1 MASPTPPTQGTIDS
15 ITNEAIENVGKYA
28 ANATNAFEASN
39 TLRDSMTSLGV
50 ASNVVSGIFQ
60 GLRGQLE
67 KGGAA
72 FGLATVGILGFGN
85 ALKDLGGIDTKSL
98 LTFSEPIKNISD
110 LMNGG
115 SLVSNAMKTATDGLV
130 KTLSGMGV
138 PLDKIS
144 DAVKKG
150 TGALTSLAMIT
161 AESADVGLR
170 YSNVLFQ
177 LAGSTG
183 SLADTYASAGA
194 NLENLGPMLKKQGQA
209 WEDTAA
215 ATHLPIETIQRYY
228 VELGKIPRVL
238 NDTVKAG
245 TDTFNSV
252 TAVTKLATGAG
263 RYFDVTA
270 KDIGNT
276 IKNYNVGLEGAAKY
290 TARMTELNSHL
301 GGSFDTIRGALT
313 ELSNDFVMLGVDGKN
328 NLEGVVQIVND
339 YSEGLKKAG
348 LSADQAVMSATKMT
362 SSIKDLTIAQKSFL
376 MSQAGGP
383 GGLRGGFAFE
393 NMLNQGKTKEAM
405 DMIMK
410 QVQKSAGGGH
420 FVTVEEASKSEAA
433 ARQLERQ
440 TKILQMFGIGKNETE
455 AHKII
460 AGFGEMQA
468 GRATGKELSKDILG
482 DITGRGTAR
491 ENLSKT
497 DISNLRSKL
506 NGLRVEANI
515 TNFDTV
521 SRLMSARPM
530 TREDLAKST
539 QVGGMYAKEMD
550 EYKTMRRAEYGAA
563 ANVGG
568 ENANIYGTQL
578 KGHAISDTAGAKAQM
593 DRLVHHV
600 SSISTKAYVEMLQSM
615 YGSSGGISETEQRR
629 SLSEEAKRNI
639 ARNPP
644 RTSASMVGHTPE
656 EIRKAMDEK
665 NAKAE
670 AGVAPA
676 HAHTSKPGEI
686 NVNVTGYCLKCKR
699 EIETNSQSTAIS
711 VANRSY

>member
-1 MASPTPPTQGTIDS
+1 MVDTPPIDKAAEAEKNVKM
-15 ITNEAIENVGKYA
+15 NELADNVVKAQTATLGLS
-28 ANATNAFEASN
+28 NAMD
-39 TLRDSMTSLGV
+39 TLHG
-50 ASNVVSGIFQ
+50 VSGIVANSI
-60 GLRGQLE
+60 GSLRKELE
-67 KGGAA
+67 KGGAV
-72 FGLATVGILGFGN
+72 FGVTSLGVIGLGS
-85 ALKDLGGIDTKSL
+85 ALKDLGNIDTKSL
-98 LTFSEPIKNISD
+98 LTFSEPLEKLTA
-110 LMNGG
+110 LMKGG
-115 SLVSNAMKTATDGLV
+115 SLTTQKMAEYTAKLGNMLTAL
-130 KTLSGMGV
+130 GV
-138 PLDKIS
+138 PTKMVNEKL
-144 DAVKKG
+144 KG
-150 TGALTSLAMIT
+150 TTDQLLAFT
-161 AESADVGLR
+161 KSVLESADGGLR
-170 YSNVLFQ
+170 QSNMFFQ

-183 SLADTYASAGA
+183 DLGDAWAAAGA
-194 NLENLGPMLKKQGQA
+194 NLENLGPILKKQGQA

-215 ATHLPIETIQRYY
+215 ATNLPIETIQQYY

-263 RYFDVTA
+263 RDFDGTA

-313 ELSNDFVMLGVDGKN
+313 ELSNDFVMLGADGKN

-393 NMLNQGKTKEAM
+393 DMLNKGRTKEAM

-420 FVTVEEASKSEAA
+420 FVTVEEAGKSEAA

-440 TKILQMFGIGKNETE
+440 TKILQMFGVGKNETE

-482 DITGRGTAR
+482 DLTGRGTAR

-497 DISNLRSKL
+497 DISNLRSEL
-506 NGLRVEANI
+506 DGLRVEANI
-515 TNFDTV
+515 SNFDTM
-521 SRLMSARPM
+521 SRLMSSRPM

-539 QVGGMYAKEMD
+539 QTGGMYAKAMY

-578 KGHAISDTAGAKAQM
+578 KGHAVSDTAGAKAQM

-615 YGSSGGISETEQRR
+615 YGSPGGISETEQRR

-644 RTSASMVGHTPE
+644 KTSAGMVGHTPE
-656 EIRKAMDEK
+656 EISKLAAT
-665 NAKAE
+665 NAAKAE
-670 AGVAPA
+670 AAAPIA

-711 VANRSY
+711 AANRSY